1 MLTEGTEGKLPSC
14 ARREPCRDPKKREK
28 RQRTRQR
35 TQRTTM
41 GGEAQGCDWWNQD
54 LGPSNTWIWWWV
66 DDLIFSMGNP
76 IRLRLGNRLQ
86 MEQTAAVGNGPYS
99 NNHGEVQRGGRL
111 KRAGIISISQ
121 DTVVYLESQQVKQ
134 SPSFDVGEILVF
146 PPMFNFFR
154 YSSTDTPPFA
164 DDWLYFAIHSDLS
177 FPLEA
182 QRWTN
187 NGYHRITWNPPR
199 RRKLRPPRIA
209 KFRK

>member
-134 SPSFDVGEILVF
+134 LPSFDVGEILVF
-146 PPMFNFFR
+146 PLMFNFFPIFFNG
-154 YSSTDTPPFA
+154 YSTICRWFTVFRHTLRSV
-164 DDWLYFAIHSDLS
+164 LS
-177 FPLEA
+177 FRSSKEWVPPNHMKSTKKAQAEA
-182 QRWTN
+182 AQN
-187 NGYHRITWNPPR
+187 S
-199 RRKLRPPRIA
+199 
-209 KFRK
+209 